1 MSGPTAPTPSP
12 SAAPVSR
19 STDLIYVARL
29 LTDRAMRH
37 LQSLGHPY
45 RVGTQSPPTRS
56 ELLAG
61 LQGAAAAVITLT
73 EKIDS
78 DLLAAAGP
86 HLKIIANVA
95 VGYDNIDLPAANA
108 AGVTV
113 TNTPGVLD
121 RASADHTFALILAA
135 TRRITEGDRLIRSR
149 QPWVWGPRMLVGLDL
164 SAGATLGILGYGRIG
179 RAVAQRALAFEMK
192 VLATTRS
199 ATPGTTQDGVTFV
212 DTPALLAESD
222 VVSVH
227 TPLTPQTHHLIDDA
241 ALTAMKPGAYL
252 INTARGGVVDETALV
267 AALRDGRLRGAALD
281 VFEDEPHVNPALLD
295 VDGLVLTPH
304 TASAGEAT
312 RDAMGTLAIDNVAA
326 VLAGHPPLNPVA

>member
-1 MSGPTAPTPSP
+1 MA
-12 SAAPVSR
+12 
-19 STDLIYVARL
+19 Y
-29 LTDRAMRH
+29 

-45 RVGTQSPPTRS
+45 RVGTQAPPTRA
-56 ELLAG
+56 ELRAG
-61 LQGAAAAVITLT
+61 LRGAAAAVITLT
-73 EKIDS
+73 EKIDA

-108 AGVTV
+108 AGVLV
-113 TNTPGVLD
+113 SNTPRVLD
-121 RASADHTFALILAA
+121 RASADHTFALILAV
-135 TRRITEGDRLIRSR
+135 TRRITEGDRLIRTG

-179 RAVAQRALAFEMK
+179 RAVAQRALAFDMK
-192 VLATTRS
+192 VLATSRS
-199 ATPGTTQDGVTFV
+199 ATPGTSKDGVTFV

-241 ALTAMKPGAYL
+241 ALTAMKPGGYL
-252 INTARGGVVDETALV
+252 INTARGGVVDETALI

-281 VFEDEPHVNPALLD
+281 VFEGEPHVNPALLD

-326 VLAGHPPLNPVA
+326 VLAGHPPLNPVP